1 MLGSVLGSKQEANQM
16 NEEVKATRGITS
28 ALVKAVQHPDFSIPS
43 DGVIKV
49 GSGKARLTR
58 KTAEELIN
66 LAGLGLPGMD
76 KAKSTLTA
84 WAEKQPK
91 PTSGKAP
98 AERPKF
104 GKAYRHDAIHN
115 GQTQRRA
122 VLVDTS
128 PLFHEGGLAL
138 PKAMVSVAYET
149 VSATTGTAKA
159 PGTPEVKRIV
169 ITRTDTTKED
179 DARWTERE
187 KTKAKAKANKAKRA

>member
-1 MLGSVLGSKQEANQM
+1 M
-16 NEEVKATRGITS
+16 NEEVKATRGITT
-28 ALVKAVQHPDFSIPS
+28 ALVKAVQHPEFAIPA
-43 DGVIKV
+43 DGIIKV

-66 LAGLGLPGMD
+66 LAALMPGMD

-115 GQTQRRA
+115 GKTKRRA

-128 PLFHEGGLAL
+128 PLFHEGGPAL

-149 VSATTGTAKA
+149 LPATTGTAKA

-169 ITRTDTTKED
+169 ITRTETTKED
-179 DARWTERE
+179 EARWTERE